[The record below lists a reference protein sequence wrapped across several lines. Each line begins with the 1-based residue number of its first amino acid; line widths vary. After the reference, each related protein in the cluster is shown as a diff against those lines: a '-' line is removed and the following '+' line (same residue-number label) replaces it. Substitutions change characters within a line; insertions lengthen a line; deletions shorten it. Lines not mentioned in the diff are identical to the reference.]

1 MKGFGTTFEF
11 DDLLGDMKDQVDE
24 VVQQESA
31 NTNDSGE
38 TNVELYRQVS
48 EQEQANDFQRKV
60 EVKPCEDP
68 SGAILRS
75 W

>member
-48 EQEQANDFQRKV
+48 EQEQANDFQRKA